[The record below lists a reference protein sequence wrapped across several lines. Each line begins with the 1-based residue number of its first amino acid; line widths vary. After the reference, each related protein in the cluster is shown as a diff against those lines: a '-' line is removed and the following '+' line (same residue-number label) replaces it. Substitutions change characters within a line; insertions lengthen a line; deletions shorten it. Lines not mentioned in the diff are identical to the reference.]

1 MSGCPPSARRA
12 IRRKRPQRAQ
22 IPPATERVSG
32 SPGRRRSAQTG
43 SGSDGA
49 PRAASSVTSA
59 PTTGGAPTVNA
70 PGSAISAA
78 ARLRSAA
85 GWPATTIIAAWTWDD
100 DSSGAAA
107 STATTTCRCRCSR
120 LSGNSLTDSSLA
132 R

>member
-32 SPGRRRSAQTG
+32 SPGRRRSAQAG

-49 PRAASSVTSA
+49 PRAASSVTS
-59 PTTGGAPTVNA
+59 APTVNA